1 VDSLTVIIQ
10 IRATYPRPAPDKM
23 SPMDSPAFSIGVR
36 SSPKRRRRESACV
49 AHIALSVL
57 IIFSLV
63 NHTHGFS
70 VGTKER
76 AAACH
81 TNHQSPL
88 VVPFSDPAGITLIDS
103 TIYQSNPSSALWAK
117 KQPDDAQDEDSGSG
131 FVGIFKKSPGV
142 AIVAPFVLLF
152 GLDLILNIAVI
163 TKRSLEV
170 FFTGEYTVWT
180 PWQ

>member
-1 VDSLTVIIQ
+1 
-10 IRATYPRPAPDKM
+10 M